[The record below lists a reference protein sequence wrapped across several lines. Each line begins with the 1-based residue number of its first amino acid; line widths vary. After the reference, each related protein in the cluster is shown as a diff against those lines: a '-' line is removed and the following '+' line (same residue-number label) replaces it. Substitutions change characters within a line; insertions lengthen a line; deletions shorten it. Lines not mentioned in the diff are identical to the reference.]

1 MILKLKLKNIDD
13 NYAWHFIDGVENV
26 AVEKSELGN
35 VKGITYKKKGDPDV
49 TNLVLYKESRGFLAA
64 EAYILNDEGKTIENL
79 NSSSVIS
86 KNSSRKYFK
95 VYKAYNEEVIVN
107 NRNAEED
114 TVAELARIS
123 EEKNMPVVCFYEQIA
138 KHYQEKY
145 PKAQFISFAK
155 FTERGRRFG
164 DVILFGI
171 EDMIDALF
179 GLLPNTAKARVITH
193 TVEQ

>member
-1 MILKLKLKNIDD
+1 MTDEKKRIIEEAILVD
-13 NYAWHFIDGVENV
+13 
-26 AVEKSELGN
+26 
-35 VKGITYKKKGDPDV
+35 
-49 TNLVLYKESRGFLAA
+49 
-64 EAYILNDEGKTIENL
+64 
-79 NSSSVIS
+79 
-86 KNSSRKYFK
+86 
-95 VYKAYNEEVIVN
+95 KAYNEEVIVN

>member
-13 NYAWHFIDGVENV
+13 NYAWHFVDGVENV

-35 VKGITYKKKGDPDV
+35 IKSITYKKKGDPDV

-79 NSSSVIS
+79 NSSSMMS
-86 KNSSRKYFK
+86 KNSSRKYLK

-114 TVAELARIS
+114 AVAELARIS